1 MGNEVVG
8 AIDGPLVGR
17 DFFVGERVGCSSY
30 SYSSTGEVFKVG
42 YAVAVGD
49 AVDGLCV
56 GLKVVGL

>member
-30 SYSSTGEVFKVG
+30 SYSSTDDVFEVG
-42 YAVAVGD
+42 YTVAVGEV
-49 AVDGLCV
+49 VDGVCV
-56 GLKVVGL
+56 GLKVIGL